1 MVKIISLYGLPA
13 CGKTTQ
19 AEKLVK
25 EFNLV
30 QFGMGDRLRAEI
42 ASGSDLGQR
51 VKSDVASGLLISD
64 ELMAEVIE
72 HVGEEIKVK
81 GIVFDGFPR
90 MISQA
95 KMLDEITKGLNLEVT
110 AFIYLKI
117 SPEEALRRIE
127 ARAQLGDRADDKDAA
142 AIKNR
147 MGVFQQ
153 ESTILMDYY
162 KSQNKLIT
170 IDGEMSIEEVYAE
183 IKKHLEQ

>member
-42 ASGSDLGQR
+42 ASGSDLGER
-51 VKSDVASGLLISD
+51 VKNDVASGRLISD
-64 ELMAEVIE
+64 ELMAKVIE
-72 HVGEEIKVK
+72 HVGEEIKTK

-95 KMLDEITKGLNLEVT
+95 QMLDDITTELDLKVT

-127 ARAQLGDRADDKDAA
+127 ARAQLGDRADDKDAS

-147 MGVFQQ
+147 MSVFQQ

-162 KSQNKLIT
+162 KSQNKLIE

-183 IKKHLEQ
+183 IKKHLE